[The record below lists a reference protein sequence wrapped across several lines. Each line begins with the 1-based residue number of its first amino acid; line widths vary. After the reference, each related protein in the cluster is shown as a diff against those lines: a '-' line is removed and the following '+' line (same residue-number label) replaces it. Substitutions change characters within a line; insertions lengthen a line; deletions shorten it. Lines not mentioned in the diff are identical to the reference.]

1 MSAQPLSLVR
11 GAWIVCAR
19 EFAAWFDSGVAT
31 ASTVAAL
38 LLANSIYMNEFFL
51 ASRVDMG
58 PFFARLP
65 MLLVLFLPAQ
75 SMRLWA
81 EERRTRTF
89 EVLVTLPLRTGSLV
103 LGKFAAALALY
114 GLFLVGTLPIVVML
128 CVLGSPDL
136 GLIASGYLA
145 ALLLGALLLA
155 VGELLSALSPDQVVA
170 FVLAALVSAL
180 LVLSG
185 DERLVAILDGLFA
198 GANVGTW
205 IHDSFSVIPHYEE
218 LVDGVASAPALAY
231 FVGLTALSL
240 GLATTLVRRL
250 RT

>member
-1 MSAQPLSLVR
+1 MSAKPLGLAA
-11 GAWIVCAR
+11 GAWTIAVR
-19 EFAAWFDSGVAT
+19 EFSAWFDSGVAT

-51 ASRVDMG
+51 AGRVDMG

-65 MLLVLFLPAQ
+65 LLLVLFLPAQ

-103 LGKFAAALALY
+103 LGKFVASLALY
-114 GLFLVGTLPIVVML
+114 ALFLVGTAPIVVML
-128 CVLGSPDL
+128 CVLGDPDL
-136 GLIASGYLA
+136 GLLA
-145 ALLLGALLLA
+145 AGYLGALLFGGLLLA
-155 VGELLSALSPDQVVA
+155 LGALLSALSPDQVVA
-170 FVLAALVSAL
+170 FVLAALVSAG

-185 DERLVAILDGLFA
+185 DERLVAVLDGLFA

-205 IHDSFSVIPHYEE
+205 IHGTFSALPHYEE
-218 LVDGVASAPALAY
+218 LVGGVASLPALSY
-231 FVGLTALSL
+231 FVGLSALCLWLTAE
-240 GLATTLVRRL
+240 LVRRL